1 MSSYCLS
8 ARPNNRCSKKSKKRQ
23 NCTTTHVSSLDTVEE
38 QGGWLSPPFLLLLCQ
53 TVLLRA
59 PLLLLLRLVLSTV
72 INQKNVK
79 HHAVKKKTRLKWLS
93 YHGSFVLRLPLSSW
107 LIKKWNTTAV
117 KKNTPRQMRVTRYK
131 KTKREAAWSCREV
144 TASHL
149 LTHASPR
156 ASAIDDSLIDGGWV
170 LAMLR

>member
-1 MSSYCLS
+1 MVGGWNIRENVVLLFVS
-8 ARPNNRCSKKSKKRQ
+8 SKKSKKGKIESTFAF
-23 NCTTTHVSSLDTVEE
+23 TTTGSFV
-38 QGGWLSPPFLLLLCQ
+38 LCQ
-53 TVLLRA
+53 TVLFS
-59 PLLLLLRLVLSTV
+59 PPFLLLLRLVLSTV

-79 HHAVKKKTRLKWLS
+79 HHAVKKKPRLKWLS